1 MGEATDND
9 AHIVIALFMDFL
21 GQQATLL
28 DFERRIEMTACI
40 VGCCRKMRLCSS
52 RVVIDA
58 LAHVTL
64 YFAQFLPLV
73 QTPLSLLC
81 SSSPSFQTPSLSNNL
96 FLMATTLPSLVLPP
110 GSRSL
115 QQGERTHRER
125 AQRVA
130 ETWQMGHVCR
140 PNVRCSAH
148 TIIFS
153 SQL

>member
-1 MGEATDND
+1 
-9 AHIVIALFMDFL
+9 MDFL

-28 DFERRIEMTACI
+28 DFEQRIEMTACI

-73 QTPLSLLC
+73 TPLPAPFSLNPFFSTKNYINRKSVTISLLTQ
-81 SSSPSFQTPSLSNNL
+81 PSKNL
-96 FLMATTLPSLVLPP
+96 PGNPATLPLPS

-115 QQGERTHRER
+115 QQSARTHRER
-125 AQRVA
+125 TQRTI
-130 ETWQMGHVCR
+130 ETRQMGHV
-140 PNVRCSAH
+140 
-148 TIIFS
+148 S
-153 SQL
+153 S